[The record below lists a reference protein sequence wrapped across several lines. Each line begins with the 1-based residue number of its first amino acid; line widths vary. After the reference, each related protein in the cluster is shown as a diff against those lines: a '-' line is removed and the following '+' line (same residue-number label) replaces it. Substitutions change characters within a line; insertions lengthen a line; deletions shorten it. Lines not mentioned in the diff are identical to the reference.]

1 VYRGAL
7 RVSVFEDA
15 ARDLAGMGLHLR
27 PGVELGRCGVAL
39 STLTDVEERTP
50 TSRSAAGDW
59 FQRRRR
65 LVWDGARPHLRSSIP
80 VYVAAH
86 GLVMIVALLILNHHG
101 RGPLTALS
109 WWDGDWYRKIADH
122 GYEHHILY
130 DKHGVLEQ
138 MKIAFFPLFPWLMR
152 LVGHTLGISSV
163 AAGVIIS
170 AVAALFAAA
179 GIHVLLEPAI
189 GRRPSLIA
197 VALYG
202 TLLPSFVQS
211 AVYTE
216 SLFTALSVWALVA
229 CVRKQWLT
237 AGILSVF
244 TGLTR
249 STAFILV
256 GTVCLFALIEGVRK
270 RDWRALTAVLI
281 APMGFAGYFVF
292 LRIRIGRWDAW
303 SLSETAPDWNHKF
316 DFGKSFFSY
325 LARIGTLSIWPDPAT
340 FGYVLVMVPIIIA
353 LAGLVYLA
361 RERRLPA
368 PVYFYTV
375 LGTVFTVLSGGNY
388 SSLGRYL
395 MPYFALVVPLAGL
408 LSKARLSSLLVFFAV
423 TAYIAGWYGAWFFLG
438 VPGTLPP

>member
-1 VYRGAL
+1 
-7 RVSVFEDA
+7 
-15 ARDLAGMGLHLR
+15 M
-27 PGVELGRCGVAL
+27 GRCGVAL

-50 TSRSAAGDW
+50 TSRSAAGEW
-59 FQRRRR
+59 FQRRRQ
-65 LVWDGARPHLRSSIP
+65 VIWDGVRGHLRTSVP

-86 GLVMIVALLILNHHG
+86 GLVMIIALLILNHHG

-122 GYEHHILY
+122 GYEHHMMY

-138 MKIAFFPLFPWLMR
+138 MKIAFFPLLPLLMR
-152 LVGHTLGISSV
+152 VVGHTLGISSV
-163 AAGVIIS
+163 AAGVLIS
-170 AVAALFAAA
+170 AVASLFAAA
-179 GIHVLLEPAI
+179 GISVLLEPAV
-189 GRRPSLIA
+189 GRRVALIS

-270 RDWRALTAVLI
+270 RDWRALAAVVI
-281 APMGFAGYFVF
+281 APLGFASFFVF

-303 SLSETAPDWNHKF
+303 SVSETAPGWKHTF
-316 DFGKSFFSY
+316 DFGQDFFRY
-325 LARIGTLSIWPDPAT
+325 VQRIGSLSIWSDPGA
-340 FGYVLVMVPIIIA
+340 FGYVMAMVPIVIA
-353 LAGLVYLA
+353 LLGLLYLV

-375 LGTVFTVLSGGNY
+375 LGTLFTVLSGGNY

-408 LSKARLSSLLVFFAV
+408 LSKIRLSSLLVFLAV
-423 TAYIAGWYGAWFFLG
+423 TAYLAAWYGSWFFLG
-438 VPGTLPP
+438 QPGTLPP